1 MSRHSVHH
9 DTIRI
14 ERRYGAGPD
23 RVFRAWAE
31 PDARERW
38 FVREEGW
45 EVEYAQDFRVGGRE
59 RGWFRQPG
67 GERYVNE
74 TLFQDILPDARIV
87 FAYTM
92 AREAAKISASLATVE
107 LVPDGEGTRLLFT
120 EQIALLD
127 GGDNVKDREQ
137 GWQGLLDKLGDELKA
152 EGQPTPNA
160 LA

>member
-1 MSRHSVHH
+1 MSRHSVQH

-14 ERRYGAGPD
+14 ERRYGAGPG
-23 RVFRAWAE
+23 RVFRAWTE
-31 PDARERW
+31 PEARDRW

-45 EVEYAQDFRVGGRE
+45 ESEYAQDFRVGGRE
-59 RGWFRQPG
+59 SGWFRQPG

-74 TLFQDILPDARIV
+74 TLFQDIVPDARIV
-87 FAYTM
+87 FAYSM
-92 AREAAKISASLATVE
+92 ARGETKISASLTTVE
-107 LVPDGEGTRLLFT
+107 LVPDGDGTRLLFT

-137 GWQGLLDKLGDELKA
+137 GWQGLLDKLGAELKG
-152 EGQPTPNA
+152 E